1 MNKVWT
7 MTNKET
13 AYRGQFLRMEGDN
26 RGKTELEPYP

>member
-1 MNKVWT
+1 

-13 AYRGQFLRMEGDN
+13 AYLRAVFLRMEGDN

>member
-1 MNKVWT
+1 

-13 AYRGQFLRMEGDN
+13 AYRGQFFLRMEGDN